1 MDQQL
6 AGELRQLESDQ
17 TGMDVD
23 TTLFEL
29 GRVVEYGAGAG
40 RAAAAWGAEERQK
53 AGKAARRMLAFAIQ
67 VGGAFSPAGR

>member
-1 MDQQL
+1 M
-6 AGELRQLESDQ
+6 RQLESDQ

-29 GRVVEYGAGAG
+29 GRVVEFGATG
-40 RAAAAWGAEERQK
+40 RAVAGWGAEERQK

-67 VGGAFSPAGR
+67 VRRAGGDRGEGQCM